1 MEAGGVARYES
12 SRMSTLPSIQRM
24 QKARRDRDADFD
36 GVFYVCVTST
46 RIFCKPSCP
55 ARSPLEKNVR
65 YLATATE
72 AVRLGFRPCKRCRP
86 LDTNGQYPEWVTSAL
101 ALSDQFGSQRLRDR
115 DLRAAGLEP
124 IRLRRFFRRRFGVTF
139 HAYHRARRMG
149 SAIELL
155 KKGENQLNVG
165 LKEGY
170 ESASGFA
177 DAFTCQFKTT
187 PARHERVSH
196 LVVRS
201 IESPIGRLELG
212 ATDRGV
218 CLLEFGDRRSL
229 PTALSALE
237 RRFGRPVVPGNNAHL
252 DQLQEQLSQYF
263 SGKLREF
270 CVTLDIGGT
279 AFQKQVWRGLQQI
292 EYGKTMS
299 YGELAEAIHRPGAQR
314 AVGRA
319 NGCNHVA
326 IVIPC
331 HRVVQSNG
339 ALRGYGGGL
348 WRKKFLIDLERDHL
362 AGSADQRPS

>member
-1 MEAGGVARYES
+1 MTNG
-12 SRMSTLPSIQRM
+12 LPSISRM
-24 QKARRDRDADFD
+24 RRARVERDVDFD

-65 YLATATE
+65 YLSTTTD

-86 LDTNGQYPEWVTSAL
+86 LDTNGQYPEWVTAAL
-101 ALSDQFGSQRLRDR
+101 ELSDRFGSQRLRDR
-115 DLRAAGLEP
+115 DLRAVGLEP
-124 IRLRRFFRRRFGVTF
+124 IQLRRFFRRRFGVTF

-155 KKGENQLNVG
+155 KKGDDPLNVG

-177 DAFTCQFKTT
+177 DAFTRQFKTT
-187 PARHERVSH
+187 PSRHERVSH

-229 PTALSALE
+229 PTALTALE
-237 RRFGRPVVPGNNAHL
+237 RRFSRPVVPGTNAHL
-252 DQLQEQLSQYF
+252 DELQKQLTKYF
-263 SGKLREF
+263 AGTLRQF
-270 CVTLDIGGT
+270 SVTLDIGGT
-279 AFQKQVWRGLQQI
+279 AFQQQVWRRLEQI
-292 EYGKTMS
+292 EYGATMS
-299 YGELAEAIHRPGAQR
+299 YGELANAISRPGAQR

-319 NGCNHVA
+319 NGSNHVA

-339 ALRGYGGGL
+339 ELRGYGGGL
-348 WRKKFLIDLERDHL
+348 WRKKFLLDLERDN
-362 AGSADQRPS
+362 AAE

>member
-1 MEAGGVARYES
+1 MTNG
-12 SRMSTLPSIQRM
+12 LPSIQRM
-24 QKARRDRDADFD
+24 QRARRERDADFD

-46 RIFCKPSCP
+46 RIFCIPSCP

-72 AVRLGFRPCKRCRP
+72 AMRLGFRPCKRCRP
-86 LDTNGQYPEWVTSAL
+86 LDTNGRYPEWVTAAL
-101 ALSDQFGSQRLRDR
+101 ELSDRFGSRRLGDR
-115 DLRAAGLEP
+115 DLRAAGLAP
-124 IRLRRFFRRRFGVTF
+124 IQLRRFFRRRFGVTF
-139 HAYHRARRMG
+139 HAFHRARRMG

-177 DAFTCQFKTT
+177 DAFTRQFKTT
-187 PARHERVSH
+187 PSRHEHVSH

-229 PTALSALE
+229 PTALTALE
-237 RRFGRPVVPGNNAHL
+237 RRFGRPVVPGTNAHL
-252 DQLQEQLSQYF
+252 DQLQEQLSDYF
-263 SGKLREF
+263 AGRLRDF
-270 CVTLDIGGT
+270 NVTLDVHGT
-279 AFQKQVWRGLQQI
+279 KFQEQVWRRLQQI
-292 EYGKTMS
+292 EYGRTMS
-299 YGELAEAIHRPGAQR
+299 YGELAAAIDRPGAQR

-319 NGCNHVA
+319 NGSNHVA

-331 HRVVQSNG
+331 HRVVQKNG

-348 WRKKFLIDLERDHL
+348 WRKKFLLDLER
-362 AGSADQRPS
+362 ANVTG